1 MDMVTWLHGLFLI
14 RTRPSFANACFT
26 IHYQFGLSIDST
38 TGASCRFKLGKK
50 NKINLCWTILEYNTF
65 VLFTKFFDVLVAL
78 PVLCPRLWSCSWEW
92 SVPDNFLAEKPA

>member
-50 NKINLCWTILEYNTF
+50 TKLTF
-65 VLFTKFFDVLVAL
+65 VGLFWNTT
-78 PVLCPRLWSCSWEW
+78 RLSYLQS
-92 SVPDNFLAEKPA
+92 SLMFL